1 MITTSNISENKPNW
15 FKEENSNV
23 MEDLIIIGQNDIYF
37 TPHVKFCYETGIC
50 TIEGESY
57 HEEPKEFYDP
67 LLNWLSKFM
76 QEGKPIEFNFKY
88 SYFNTGTSKC
98 ILELLQLLKQHETQ
112 GGKVSVNW
120 FYEEWDKDNQME
132 AYDFMVDSKIK
143 MNIISVESLDH
154 NL

>member
-1 MITTSNISENKPNW
+1 MVTTSKINTSKQHHFQRENKN
-15 FKEENSNV
+15 E
-23 MEDLIIIGQNDIYF
+23 MEDLVIIGQNDIYF
-37 TPHVKFCYETGIC
+37 TPHVKFNYATGNC

-67 LLNWLSKFM
+67 LLDWLSNYM
-76 QEGKPIEFNFKY
+76 QEKKPIEFNFKY

-98 ILELLQLLKQHETQ
+98 ILEVLQLLKQYELD
-112 GGKVSVNW
+112 GGKVVVNW
-120 FYEEWDKDNQME
+120 YYEEWDKDNQME